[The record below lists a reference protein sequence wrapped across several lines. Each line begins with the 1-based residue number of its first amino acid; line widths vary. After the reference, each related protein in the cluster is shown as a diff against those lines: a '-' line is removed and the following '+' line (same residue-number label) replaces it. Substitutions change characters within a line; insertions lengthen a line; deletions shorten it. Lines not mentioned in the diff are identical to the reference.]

1 MFSTRLLISLAELGL
16 MILASGLIIV
26 LIYRVFLRANPDFDM
41 EESIRNGNSA
51 VGILM
56 STIMICAALMLSKGL
71 AASIS
76 VLRLAMSA
84 PVESGAM
91 LGEAVL
97 LIAGHLLLS
106 LAIAVI
112 TISVTLR
119 LFGLLSRKINPQM
132 KMGEQLKRGNIAV
145 GIVLSAAVFIA
156 TLYVGEGVSA
166 VTKSL
171 VPQPDV
177 GTIRIMK

>member
-26 LIYRVFLRANPDFDM
+26 LIYRIFLRANPDFDM
-41 EESIRNGNSA
+41 EESIRNGNVA

-56 STIMICAALMLSKGL
+56 STIMVCAALMLSKGL
-71 AASIS
+71 AASIG
-76 VLRLAMSA
+76 VFRLAMAA
-84 PVESGAM
+84 PIEGGTA

-119 LFGLLSRKINPQM
+119 LFGLLSHKINTQM
-132 KMGEQLKRGNIAV
+132 SMGEQLKQGNIAV

-166 VTKSL
+166 VTKAL